1 MGLNMNTRVVTAHIP
16 NELAEQID
24 QLSARLDRPKGWIV
38 KQALTSWVALEAKRY
53 QLTLEGMA
61 DVDAGR
67 LVDHTSIDVWATSL
81 DKPA

>member
-1 MGLNMNTRVVTAHIP
+1 MNTRVVTAHIP

-24 QLSARLDRPKGWIV
+24 QLATRLDRPKGWIV

-53 QLTLEGMA
+53 QLTLEGLA

-67 LVDHTSIDVWATSL
+67 IVDHSSIDAWATSL
-81 DKPA
+81 DKSA